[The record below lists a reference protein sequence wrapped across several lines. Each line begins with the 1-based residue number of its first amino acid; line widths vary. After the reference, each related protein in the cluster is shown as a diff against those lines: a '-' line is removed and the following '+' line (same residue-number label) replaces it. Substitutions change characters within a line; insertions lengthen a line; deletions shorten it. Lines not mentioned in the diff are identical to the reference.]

1 MPRRSGWETRFSA
14 LDKVSRHIR
23 PEGTSS
29 PLSFVLGGWI
39 PETGEWIMEINAQI
53 DQAFKNVETALK
65 TAGGKGW
72 EQVCTYILQVLC
84 LYIRRE
90 AISLRVVTS
99 QVFRINSYHVP
110 ICDESA
116 EAMLRNMRKWMPN
129 HKPLWTC
136 IGVPRLGDDRMRV
149 EVEVQAYDPPSK
161 SAA

>member
-1 MPRRSGWETRFSA
+1 MSGLQFYSYDGVGKYNEEHFHYAQAVRVGDTIQCS
-14 LDKVSRHIR
+14 
-23 PEGTSS
+23 GQ
-29 PLSFVLGGWI
+29 GGWI

-72 EQVCTYILQVLC
+72 E
-84 LYIRRE
+84 
-90 AISLRVVTS
+90 

-149 EVEVQAYDPPSK
+149 EVEVQAYDPPSE